1 MALEDFAMFR
11 SIPGSVVLYPS
22 DGVSA
27 ERAIELVSN
36 EKACCYVRTSRPD
49 FTILYG
55 NNEKFEIGKSK
66 VVHKGKSIVI
76 VAGGVTLHEAL
87 KIASQIDATV
97 IDIFSIKPIDRE
109 TLLEEV

>member
-36 EKACCYVRTSRPD
+36 EKTCCYVRTSRPD
-49 FTILYG
+49 FNILYG

-87 KIASQIDATV
+87 KIAN
-97 IDIFSIKPIDRE
+97 
-109 TLLEEV
+109 